1 MPQVSC
7 HITRTTTKTHQLIR
21 DNLHLTPIYG
31 GFIDSKG
38 PRYCPS
44 IEDKIVKFADKESHQ
59 IFLEPEGINTPE
71 IYVQGFSTG
80 LPENIQLELLRT
92 LPGLNECKMLRP
104 AYAVEY
110 DYIPATQL
118 QTSLETKEIEY
129 LFSAGQINGTTGY
142 EEAAAQG
149 LVAGAVSYT
158 HLTLPTIYSV

>member
-59 IFLEPEGINTPE
+59 IFLEPEGINTLKYMFKDFLQVYRKYS
-71 IYVQGFSTG
+71 I
-80 LPENIQLELLRT
+80 RT
-92 LPGLNECKMLRP
+92 FKNLTWIKNVKCCDQHML
-104 AYAVEY
+104 
-110 DYIPATQL
+110 
-118 QTSLETKEIEY
+118 S
-129 LFSAGQINGTTGY
+129 SM
-142 EEAAAQG
+142 
-149 LVAGAVSYT
+149 
-158 HLTLPTIYSV
+158 TIYLQHSSKHHSKRKKLNIYLARTN

>member
-129 LFSAGQINGTTGY
+129 LFSAGQINGLSLIHIS
-142 EEAAAQG
+142 E
-149 LVAGAVSYT
+149 
-158 HLTLPTIYSV
+158 PTRPY